1 MLTNKQKVNKKTKN
15 TTVVKFVNPKAFDIK
30 RISNCSRGSDK
41 DVTKKLV
48 RLKVV
53 EIWKIRPNIKEPEKY
68 VYMRV
73 RTKKK
78 NKRENTIRKIKLKKH
93 FRKIAAVRIK
103 QGKVYYKNST
113 IINKVLC

>member
-1 MLTNKQKVNKKTKN
+1 
-15 TTVVKFVNPKAFDIK
+15 
-30 RISNCSRGSDK
+30 
-41 DVTKKLV
+41 
-48 RLKVV
+48 
-53 EIWKIRPNIKEPEKY
+53 
-68 VYMRV
+68 MRV